1 MCDLGPFSLNFPQ
14 MIHTPMRINHS
25 VFTRMLYRLVG
36 RDPMAEYYRWLSKFG
51 RVADGHILDFQQDES
66 GLTIFYRYKVAN
78 VDYETSQRLSGEQQ
92 SRKDAYTPG
101 ARVLVRFDPKK
112 PGLSIVP

>member
-1 MCDLGPFSLNFPQ
+1 
-14 MIHTPMRINHS
+14 MRLNHS
-25 VFTRMLYRLVG
+25 VFTRMFYRLVG

-78 VDYETSQRLSGEQQ
+78 VDTKLLKGYPANNCLAKTPTRPARASSSG
-92 SRKDAYTPG
+92 SIPG
-101 ARVLVRFDPKK
+101 A
-112 PGLSIVP
+112 GLSIVP